1 MRVREKNMPRLPA
14 IKTALFAVLS
24 AATLIAFPATAL
36 AATTAPAAIVHPQ
49 SGGVHESYIMTFPD
63 TQAGLTECNNIGV
76 GLITEPGSKYFDY
89 QCIENN
95 PNPGYNLW
103 GFWSDSN
110 CNTCIKPARPAT
122 ITRHSSWLTSKTG

>member
-1 MRVREKNMPRLPA
+1 MRVREKNMPRLSA

-24 AATLIAFPATAL
+24 AVSLIAFPATAL

-49 SGGVHESYIMTFPD
+49 SGGVHESYIITLPD

-103 GFWSDSN
+103 GFWSNSN
-110 CNTCIKPARPAT
+110 CNTCIKLARPAT
-122 ITRHSSWLTSKTG
+122 ITLHSSWLTSKTG